1 MLFNPTQEQVRRFF
15 CGVYAKSQAGEP
27 LQAIE
32 TLAALWIA
40 EHPEYHADLA
50 DVEAAIAR
58 SYDASRDGRSN
69 PFLHLSMHLS
79 ISEQCSID
87 QPAGIR
93 QAVELL
99 ASRMDSLHEA
109 HHEVMDCLQDMLWQ
123 SQTNQRPPD
132 AAAYVQAVQQRATRR
147 LGQNLPR

>member
-1 MLFNPTQEQVRRFF
+1 MFQPSQEEVRRFF
-15 CGVYAKSQAGEP
+15 CSVYAKAQAGAPME
-27 LQAIE
+27 AIE
-32 TLAALWIA
+32 TLASLWIA

-50 DVEAAIAR
+50 DADAAVAR
-58 SYDASRDGRSN
+58 HYDASADGRSN

-99 ASRMDSLHEA
+99 ASRLDSLHEA
-109 HHEVMDCLQDMLWQ
+109 HHAVMECLQEMLWQ
-123 SQTNQRPPD
+123 SQVNQRPPD
-132 AAAYVQAVQQRATRR
+132 GAAYVEAVQRRATRF
-147 LGQNLPR
+147 